1 MKIHLGGGLNFY
13 DPQKRV
19 FFEIKL
25 AKNVSLSEVLEM
37 LHIPKGELFIVVLNG
52 EAYSLDQSFYEIFVQ
67 ENDTLE
73 LYPPIGGG

>member
-25 AKNVSLSEVLEM
+25 ATNMSLSEVLKI

-52 EAYSLDQSFYEIFVQ
+52 EAYSLDHNFNEIFIQ

-73 LYPPIGGG
+73 LFPPVGGG